1 MHKKALSKGIFALS
15 FPLAAMM
22 AGGAQAAAPEMTA
35 EEMDRAG
42 NIYFQ
47 RCAGCH
53 GTLRAGATGPGLLP
67 ESTIEMGQRRLE
79 SIITFGTEGGMNN
92 FDGILDEEEI
102 TLISKYIQQTP
113 EEPPEMSLADIRET
127 WTIVVPEEEWPDSP
141 QHDRNWENFMVTIL
155 RDRGAMGIID
165 GDTKELVTEAETGY
179 AVHVAKSSSD
189 GRFWYVQGRDGR
201 LSKIDLWM
209 DPPQVTAEVFIGIDA
224 RDVAVSH
231 YGEWADKY
239 VIGGGYWPPHFV
251 IADAHTM
258 EPLKVVSTRGYD
270 TEGNYVHEA
279 RVAALYDTPHAPTFL
294 VNVKET
300 GQVWQVDYSDI
311 DNLRIDH
318 IASAEYLHDGF
329 FDSTGRYFMIAANFS
344 NKMAFI
350 DTVERK
356 LVSLLNTGQIPHP
369 GPGANWIDPEC
380 GPVAGTTHLGQGL
393 MTFWG
398 TDPEGHPDHAWEIC
412 GTVETDGPGLFVR
425 SHPNSPHV
433 WIDQAMHPEAD
444 VNQWV
449 MVMDKETREL
459 TPIHVADRPAEHDA
473 VAVHMEY
480 DQSGTEVW
488 VSIWARGRGHQDDG
502 AIVIYDDKT
511 LEEKARVENLN
522 TPTGKFNVYNRLKKY
537 ERG

>member
-1 MHKKALSKGIFALS
+1 MYNRALTKGIFALS

-22 AGGAQAAAPEMTA
+22 AGGVQAAAPEMSA
-35 EEMDRAG
+35 DELERA
-42 NIYFQ
+42 NTIYFQ

-53 GTLRAGATGPGLLP
+53 GTLRGGATGPGLLP
-67 ESTIEMGQRRLE
+67 EDTIEMGQRRLE

-113 EEPPEMSLADIRET
+113 EEPPEMSLAEIRET
-127 WTIVVPEEEWPDSP
+127 WRILVPQEEWPTEP

-179 AVHVAKSSSD
+179 AVHVAKESTD

-251 IADAHTM
+251 IADAETM

-270 TEGNYVHEA
+270 TEGNYIHEA
-279 RVAALYDTPHAPTFL
+279 RVAALYNTPHAPSFL

-300 GQVWQVDYSDI
+300 GKVLQVDYSDL
-311 DNLRIDH
+311 DNLRIEH
-318 IASAEYLHDGF
+318 METSEFLHDGF
-329 FDSTGRYFMIAANFS
+329 FDATGRYFQIAANF
-344 NKMAFI
+344 NNTMVFV
-350 DTVERK
+350 DTETRTREAM
-356 LVSLLNTGQIPHP
+356 LETGLIPHP

-380 GPVAGTTHLGQGL
+380 GPVGGTTHLGEGR

-398 TDPEGHPDHAWEIC
+398 NDPEGHPEHAWQIC
-412 GTVETDGPGLFVR
+412 DSVESDGPGLFLR
-425 SHPNSPHV
+425 SHPESPHV
-433 WIDQAMHPEAD
+433 WFDQSMSPDPE
-444 VNQWV
+444 VSQWI
-449 MVMDKETREL
+449 MVMNKETREL
-459 TPIHVADRPAEHDA
+459 TPIHVADRPVEHDA
-473 VAVHMEY
+473 VAVHFEY
-480 DQSGTEVW
+480 DQTGTEVW
-488 VSIWARGRGHQDDG
+488 VSIWARGRGHQNDG
-502 AIVIYDDKT
+502 AIVVYDDKT
-511 LEEKARVENLN
+511 LEVKAVIENLQ
-522 TPTGKFNVYNRLKKY
+522 TPTGKFNVYNRKNHV
-537 ERG
+537 G

>member
-22 AGGAQAAAPEMTA
+22 AGGVQASAPEMSA
-35 EEMDRAG
+35 EELDRAG
-42 NIYFQ
+42 DIYFQ

-53 GTLRAGATGPGLLP
+53 GTLRKGATGPGLLP
-67 ESTIEMGQRRLE
+67 ESTIDLGQRRLE
-79 SIITFGTEGGMNN
+79 SIITYGTEGGMNN
-92 FDGILDEEEI
+92 HDGILEPEEI
-102 TLISKYIQQTP
+102 ELIAKYIQQEP
-113 EEPPEMSLADIRET
+113 EAPPEMSLSDIRET
-127 WTIVVPEEEWPDSP
+127 WKIIVPQEEWPTEP

-179 AVHVAKSSSD
+179 AVHVAKESSD

-209 DPPQVTAEVFIGIDA
+209 DPPRVTAEVFIGIDA

-231 YGEWADKY
+231 YGEWKDKY
-239 VIGGGYWPPHFV
+239 VIGGAYWPPHFV
-251 IADAHTM
+251 IADAETM

-279 RVAALYDTPHAPTFL
+279 RVAALYNTPKAPSFL

-300 GQVWQVDYSDI
+300 GQVWQVDYSDL
-311 DNLRIDH
+311 DNLRIDQMET
-318 IASAEYLHDGF
+318 AEYLHDGF
-329 FDSTGRYFMIAANFS
+329 FDPTGRYFQIAANYS
-344 NKMAFI
+344 NKMVFV
-350 DTVERK
+350 DTVTRK
-356 LVSLLNTGQIPHP
+356 QVGMLETGQIPHP
-369 GPGANWIDPEC
+369 GPGANWVDSEC
-380 GPVAGTTHLGQGL
+380 GPVAGTTHLGEGL

-398 TDPEGHPDHAWEIC
+398 NDPEGHPDQAWEIC
-412 GTVETDGPGLFVR
+412 DQIETDGPGLFVR
-425 SHPNSPHV
+425 SHPESNNV

-449 MVMDKETREL
+449 MVMNKETREL

-488 VSIWARGRGHQDDG
+488 VSIWARGRGHQEDG
-502 AIVIYDDKT
+502 AIIIYDDKT
-511 LEEKARVENLN
+511 LEEKARVENLH
-522 TPTGKFNVYNRLKKY
+522 TPTGKFNVYNRKNHV
-537 ERG
+537 G